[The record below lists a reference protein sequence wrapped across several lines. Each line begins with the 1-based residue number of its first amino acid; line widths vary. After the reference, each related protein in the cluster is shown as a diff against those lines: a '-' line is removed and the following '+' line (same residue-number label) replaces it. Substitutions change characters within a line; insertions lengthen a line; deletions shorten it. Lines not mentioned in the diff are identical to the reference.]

1 MKGRGWLWHTTYSNF
16 LNDVVYKTT
25 HNNHQSVLTLG
36 CWGSLLLGP
45 LLLHIYEICE
55 LYIWPKWMHVSIQK
69 WWFLGN
75 SCIPANAWR
84 CPGVRLHWRRD
95 EKVLL
100 CWLHLYW
107 LRTRLLNDILGFSHL
122 LLGWLET
129 SQFIQYSL
137 QSTASPCC
145 LKCMKE
151 FWHLKQQYSVVGIV
165 NTIIFGTAYKMKW
178 KMTISHELGCSTRRL
193 KILRDHN
200 NAVQMGRPIDSN
212 ERACFCCSGLIYL
225 SDEQFLHKETNRN
238 FLATKAPM
246 TMPEHVPSLARHS
259 R

>member
-1 MKGRGWLWHTTYSNF
+1 MYQYK
-16 LNDVVYKTT
+16 NDDFSGTRAFQRT
-25 HNNHQSVLTLG
+25 PEDVLGFVCIGEGMRKCCCVDCIFTDRERG
-36 CWGSLLLGP
+36 CWM
-45 LLLHIYEICE
+45 IF
-55 LYIWPKWMHVSIQK
+55 WV
-69 WWFLGN
+69 
-75 SCIPANAWR
+75 
-84 CPGVRLHWRRD
+84 
-95 EKVLL
+95 
-100 CWLHLYW
+100 
-107 LRTRLLNDILGFSHL
+107 FSHL

-178 KMTISHELGCSTRRL
+178 KMTISHELECSTRRL

-225 SDEQFLHKETNRN
+225 SDEQFLHNETNRN